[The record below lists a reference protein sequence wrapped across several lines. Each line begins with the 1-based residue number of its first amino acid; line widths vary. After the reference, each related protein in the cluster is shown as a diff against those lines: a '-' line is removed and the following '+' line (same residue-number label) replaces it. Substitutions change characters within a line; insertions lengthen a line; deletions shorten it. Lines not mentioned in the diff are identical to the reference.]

1 MSGEERRSTASYST
15 RSTVALSGF
24 GLSVL
29 DAAAP
34 ADDWKPE
41 LTVER
46 AIRHYLDDRKLRP
59 PGWACLPLPEV
70 DDDPGSSGAPV
81 EIELDDDAVRTVSE
95 EAEAQGVSVEALVT
109 HAVMY
114 LWAAE
119 HPSPP
124 GSGQAEDR
132 PRHPTGPDV
141 GAVRRPA
148 SRRASKA
155 SHGG

>member
-1 MSGEERRSTASYST
+1 MAGEKRRNAASYPRS
-15 RSTVALSGF
+15 STVALSGF

-34 ADDWKPE
+34 AEDWRPE
-41 LTVER
+41 PTVER
-46 AIRHYLDDRKLRP
+46 AIHRYLDDRKLRP
-59 PGWACLPLPEV
+59 PGWACLPLPE
-70 DDDPGSSGAPV
+70 DDSDRGSSRDPV
-81 EIELDDDAVRTVSE
+81 EVELDDVVMRAISD

-132 PRHPTGPDV
+132 PRRPVGPGV
-141 GAVRRPA
+141 GSARPPA
-148 SRRASKA
+148 SRQASKA